1 MGSFSHSDALCVGF
15 FNEWVF
21 MENTIMRWLKN
32 TKNGREFPYTEK
44 LAKKPTMVEIN
55 EDGKIINSGDPQK
68 ARDVFKLLDEESDK
82 RRQLEIQLA
91 KKTKQLEDYIKIYG
105 RLGNDVRVE
114 GAKKMEEANEA
125 PIAEEPEAPEEVPAV
140 EEAPV
145 VEESSPEAETEL
157 FTDYSKKMLIEYLES
172 QDVEIADKVRKS
184 KSLKV
189 KEQLRQQAIKLAK
202 G

>member
-1 MGSFSHSDALCVGF
+1 
-15 FNEWVF
+15 
-21 MENTIMRWLKN
+21 MRWLKN